1 MSINF
6 NYYNNP
12 SVYYNNTKNQTSNV
26 KNEEIQEVQNNLLNE
41 FNFMQLNEIFARDG
55 LESLQKQLDNLQ
67 AKKIINGYNIAI
79 DVSNN
84 KQEISLKVGDTT
96 YKFLGVVGEGCI

>member
-12 SVYYNNTKNQTSNV
+12 SVYYNNTKNQSTKLKTEDTTN
-26 KNEEIQEVQNNLLNE
+26 VQNNLLNE
-41 FNFMQLNEIFARDG
+41 FNFNKLNEVFARDG
-55 LESLQKQLDNLQ
+55 LESLQKELDNLKAQ
-67 AKKIINGYNIAI
+67 KAISEYSIAI

-84 KQEISLKVGDTT
+84 KQEISIKVGDIT
-96 YKFLGVVGEGCI
+96 YKFLGIAGEVCI